1 MDSYELSLVCA
12 KDKSNKSWGFARAS
26 ELFHAH
32 EKVIMFISAEGKKNL
47 SLGKKKKFKKKEAW
61 RQEPHGTPEER
72 GTGTKSTKP
81 SPAEPQP
88 ETAPGNP
95 FPLLQ
100 SIKRKWK
107 PTRSRDGFIKPPQK
121 LNCSWEP
128 LFFPPRSEEFSSDRK
143 DDFSC
148 VHHP

>member
-1 MDSYELSLVCA
+1 MNCPLFVQRTNQTRAGALQGLLSFSMLMKKSSCLSLQ
-12 KDKSNKSWGFARAS
+12 K
-26 ELFHAH
+26 
-32 EKVIMFISAEGKKNL
+32 EKKKI